1 MKLSNSQIFLYAILV
16 MPVGL
21 RHPGPRHV
29 VRLIMDRGPAL
40 KQGLRTIEVQKSKI
54 FYNLTTK
61 QQQRH
66 FFMMHAQTQKNQTIA
81 IKIPETIHLAPS
93 SMSLSLSR
101 LLHSDE

>member
-66 FFMMHAQTQKNQTIA
+66 FFMMHAQKQMNQTIA
-81 IKIPETIHLAPS
+81 IKIPAIHLAPS

-101 LLHSDE
+101 LLQSDE